1 MYTAAICKTS
11 EHADSTVQAYPGSH
25 RNTAHQRKA
34 FALTGISDICMDPIR
49 WLSPFSQYGRP
60 QCCLRLRL
68 AYCRTASSSAPSRT
82 GGWRFRPDCSRSES
96 VHPAGNCRES
106 TSGRWRSLLPCS
118 AVNSAARQCCCTM
131 SRMLP
136 ARVGFVFRVPS
147 AVLPE
152 KVLRIHAPA

>member
-1 MYTAAICKTS
+1 MYKAVIGKAS
-11 EHADSTVQAYPGSH
+11 VAADSMAQAYPGSH

-34 FALTGISDICMDPIR
+34 FAPAGISDICMDPVR
-49 WLSPFSQYGRP
+49 WLSPFP
-60 QCCLRLRL
+60 QCCRLQHWLWLRS
-68 AYCRTASSSAPSRT
+68 AYCRTASSSGPSRMD
-82 GGWRFRPDCSRSES
+82 GWRFHPDCSRSES
-96 VHPAGNCRES
+96 VHSARNCREAA
-106 TSGRWRSLLPCS
+106 TGRWRSLLPCS
-118 AVNSAARQCCCTM
+118 PVNSAARQCCCTM